1 MRFRLKILLISLA
14 YLSVVMPASLSMAA
28 PATTDSVPQPKLV
41 LQTKLLTVDPM
52 SLAEVMREALL
63 NHPNIRAGQN
73 LSMAANSDLEGAKW
87 NRFPTV
93 SAQYQAIDTGL
104 NNTQLR
110 VEQPLWTGGRITG
123 QIDRAQAGLSAANA
137 TLIETEQRI
146 LQETAFSVFEIMRA
160 KAKLDVAIDN
170 VRAHETLVESI
181 ERRVRSEISPMAD
194 LTQASTR
201 LRQANAERIQFQ
213 RQHELAI
220 YTLEQVVGRR
230 VERILLPKPVTIRT
244 NDQATLFDQAIQ
256 FSPAR
261 RRLLAD
267 IDGADAD
274 VKLTRSRL
282 MPQVVAGYQ
291 VQTGQLL
298 LNQNRDQLYIGLQ
311 MQPDAGLS
319 TFSAMDAANARKAA
333 SQDALESIDRDIR
346 QQLNIAMA
354 EIETFGEQ
362 LGPAKDNAYGANN
375 VMESYLRQFQV
386 GKKNWLEV
394 LNAQREKAIAHFA
407 LADIEA
413 PLQFAHIKIL
423 LITGEINANNIRSV
437 L

>member
-1 MRFRLKILLISLA
+1 MRLRLKTLLTSLVCYGLVTHA
-14 YLSVVMPASLSMAA
+14 PLLLAEPAATDQLAKPKLA
-28 PATTDSVPQPKLV
+28 LQTRLLTTD
-41 LQTKLLTVDPM
+41 TM
-52 SLAEVMREALL
+52 SLAEVMREALV

-73 LSMAANSDLEGAKW
+73 LSMAATSDLEGAKW
-87 NRFPTV
+87 GRFPTV

-137 TLIETEQRI
+137 TLIETEQRV

-181 ERRVRSEISPMAD
+181 KRRVKSEISPMAD

-230 VERILLPKPVTIRT
+230 VEQVLLAKPITIRT
-244 NDQATLFDQAIQ
+244 NNQAALLDQATQ
-256 FSPAR
+256 FSPTR

-267 IDGADAD
+267 IEGADAD

-319 TFSAMDAANARKAA
+319 SFSAMDAAVSRKAA
-333 SQDALESIDRDIR
+333 SQDALESIDRDLR
-346 QQLNIAMA
+346 QQLNIALA
-354 EIETFGEQ
+354 EIETFSEQ
-362 LGPAKDNAYGANN
+362 LRPAKDNAYGANS
-375 VMESYLRQFQV
+375 VMDSYLKQFQV

-423 LITGEINANNIRSV
+423 LITGEINANNLRSA